1 MSIVGKI
8 RRWRTLLAAADRLGQ
23 WESASRQQ
31 LERMKWSLEQVEM
44 LKSSLEVPQT
54 LVDDFFV
61 WKAANPIPPRPLVS
75 ICVATFNRASLV
87 TERCLASLMTQSYA
101 NFEVVVVGDCCTDET
116 AEVMGKITDPRL
128 KFINLPDKPDYPSD
142 PQRRWLVAGTR
153 AMNKALAL
161 AQGDYITHLDDD
173 DEHQPDRLQKLVD
186 FAITNQCDFVWHP
199 FWQQSPD
206 GDWKLNDSL
215 EFAYTQITTSS
226 VFYRSWFKKIEWN
239 VNAHRLLEPGD
250 WNRFRRMKYI
260 GPHAMRFPEP
270 LLRHYRERQQ
280 MGNGK

>member
-8 RRWRTLLAAADRLGQ
+8 KRWRTLLAAADRLGQ

-44 LKSSLEVPQT
+44 LKSSLEVPQA
-54 LVDDFFV
+54 LVDDFFQ
-61 WKAANPIPPRPLVS
+61 WKATNPIPQQPLVS
-75 ICVATFNRASLV
+75 VCVATFNRASLV
-87 TERCLASLMTQSYA
+87 TERCLASLMKQSYT

-116 AEVMGKITDPRL
+116 AEVMGKIKDSRL
-128 KFINLPDKPDYPSD
+128 KFINLPGKPDYPVD

-161 AQGDYITHLDDD
+161 AEGDYITHLDDD
-173 DEHQPDRLQKLVD
+173 DEHEPERLQKLVD
-186 FAITNQCDFVWHP
+186 FAVANQCDFVWHP
-199 FWQQSPD
+199 FWQQGPD
-206 GDWKLNDSL
+206 GGWKLNDSS

-260 GPHAMRFPEP
+260 GPKAMRFPEP